1 MGWGRVCGIFLAFR
15 DILVFFSMGNNIH
28 LLFETKIKSLRS
40 TILYLPVYK
49 STFYSLKISPKN
61 HPQLI
66 HGSSTEIKKS
76 SGQMFCLTIAYLE
89 ENYKIKDKFFKKIL
103 TQQNKKNLFFGS
115 KTRGQLIHG

>member
-1 MGWGRVCGIFLAFR
+1 MCEIFLAFR

-61 HPQLI
+61 HPRLI
-66 HGSSTEIKKS
+66 HGSSTEIKKKV
-76 SGQMFCLTIAYLE
+76 Q
-89 ENYKIKDKFFKKIL
+89 DKCFV
-103 TQQNKKNLFFGS
+103 
-115 KTRGQLIHG
+115 